1 MATAVAML
9 ATSASGAVAAN
20 PDSPEQALEQAA
32 VVMDGATLFVVRSP
46 LGFPA
51 SERAAGIAKRIEAA
65 ARDRSIDPAFVR
77 TGTVAGMTAI
87 FAGPAR
93 IMVVSDADAQAAET
107 TVEALAGAAED
118 RVRSAIIDYRVA
130 RSPERVRNATLLALT
145 ATVLFLVAAA
155 VSVWLTIRLRRGI
168 EHALHPRVQTL
179 GFQSFAIVRA
189 EHIRAVLSGILKFVG
204 LLVLLALT
212 FAWLVYVLDL
222 FPWTIGVG
230 NALLEHVVT
239 PLTTLGRDFLAAIPN
254 LIFLAI
260 LYFIFR
266 SALRIVR
273 LFFDAVE
280 QGRVKLQN
288 FEPEWAMPTY
298 KIVRL
303 AIIAFALVI
312 AYPYVP
318 GSSSAA
324 FKGVSLFLGVVF
336 SLGSSGAI
344 SNIIAGYMM
353 TYRRAFRVGDRVK
366 IGEVTGEIT
375 AVRLQVS
382 HLRTMKNEEVVI
394 PNSQIIN
401 SHVVN
406 YTTLARKDGLL
417 LHTSVQIGYNTPW
430 RQVEAMLLEAA
441 HRTEGLVAAPKPFVL
456 QTKLGDFA
464 IIYELNVGCDDPRR
478 MHELYSALHRN
489 ILDVFNEYGVSIVT
503 PAYEGDPETPK
514 VVPREKW
521 FSPPAKADNE
531 DQAA

>member
-1 MATAVAML
+1 
-9 ATSASGAVAAN
+9 
-20 PDSPEQALEQAA
+20 
-32 VVMDGATLFVVRSP
+32 
-46 LGFPA
+46 
-51 SERAAGIAKRIEAA
+51 
-65 ARDRSIDPAFVR
+65 
-77 TGTVAGMTAI
+77 
-87 FAGPAR
+87 
-93 IMVVSDADAQAAET
+93 
-107 TVEALAGAAED
+107 
-118 RVRSAIIDYRVA
+118 
-130 RSPERVRNATLLALT
+130 
-145 ATVLFLVAAA
+145 
-155 VSVWLTIRLRRGI
+155 
-168 EHALHPRVQTL
+168 
-179 GFQSFAIVRA
+179 
-189 EHIRAVLSGILKFVG
+189 
-204 LLVLLALT
+204 
-212 FAWLVYVLDL
+212 VLDL

-303 AIIAFALVI
+303 AMIAFALVI